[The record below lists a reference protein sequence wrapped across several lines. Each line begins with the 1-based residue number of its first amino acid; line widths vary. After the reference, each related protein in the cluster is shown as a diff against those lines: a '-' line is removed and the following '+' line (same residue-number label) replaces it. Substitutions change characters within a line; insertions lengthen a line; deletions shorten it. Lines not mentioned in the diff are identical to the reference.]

1 MTTHPP
7 PPIPQVPRG
16 EYVGWLRLPFASS
29 GARRASPCY
38 FRSSM
43 WHSRADVRGA
53 SRRGHVGARELRSV
67 RLCWRAPCSSGEP
80 STHDPLQGMIQG
92 RASPGQM
99 TVSCVACLVKAAR
112 TLTRSSSARCP
123 PWGVGWTLRAGA
135 VVHPR
140 RVAVR
145 TRLGLWPLA
154 VLRDAE
160 HCAGM
165 LPRRGC
171 EMPDR
176 AFFARNE
183 RRSCAC

>member
-1 MTTHPP
+1 M
-7 PPIPQVPRG
+7 
-16 EYVGWLRLPFASS
+16 
-29 GARRASPCY
+29 C
-38 FRSSM
+38 
-43 WHSRADVRGA
+43 HSRADVRGA

-80 STHDPLQGMIQG
+80 STLDPLQGMIQG
-92 RASPGQM
+92 RGKPWTDDGFLRCMPREGSLDPNEM
-99 TVSCVACLVKAAR
+99 IF
-112 TLTRSSSARCP
+112 RSMP

-160 HCAGM
+160 HCAGIASTPWM
-165 LPRRGC
+165 QDAPSSVLRWKRTTVVRVLTPR
-171 EMPDR
+171 
-176 AFFARNE
+176 
-183 RRSCAC
+183 